1 MKKKEKKKKRFKAE
15 AVASCVEFLSRS
27 NQGQMAGAENVQKTA
42 TTRSSKSTNLST
54 NGEHQRSLKSH
65 KTVNKPRAPEKL
77 GNLETLK
84 KKPLQTDED
93 EDDDRR
99 TDGRTERDPK
109 SSNPKNSQFCN
120 ASGIRCW
127 SDGPM
132 VQQVGGE
139 VSFGPMVR
147 SLPATRRP
155 I

>member
-1 MKKKEKKKKRFKAE
+1 MIRVPFEKEPGPNGGSRERPKNGDHKKLEIHKPVNKRRALEKLEIAE
-15 AVASCVEFLSRS
+15 SCE
-27 NQGQMAGAENVQKTA
+27 KTA
-42 TTRSSKSTNLST
+42 SAR
-54 NGEHQRSLKSH
+54 EAR
-65 KTVNKPRAPEKL
+65 
-77 GNLETLK
+77 NLETLK
-84 KKPLQTDED
+84 KNALQTDED

-109 SSNPKNSQFCN
+109 SSNPKNNQFCN

>member
-1 MKKKEKKKKRFKAE
+1 
-15 AVASCVEFLSRS
+15 
-27 NQGQMAGAENVQKTA
+27 MAGAENVQKTA

-54 NGEHQRSLKSH
+54 NGEHQRSSKSQ
-65 KTVNKPRAPEKL
+65 KTVKKTASAREAR
-77 GNLETLK
+77 NLETLK
-84 KKPLQTDED
+84 KNALQTDED

-109 SSNPKNSQFCN
+109 SSNPKNNQFCN

>member
-15 AVASCVEFLSRS
+15 AVVSCVEFLSRS

-65 KTVNKPRAPEKL
+65 TTVNKPRAPEKL

-84 KKPLQTDED
+84 EKALETDED

-99 TDGRTERDPK
+99 TDGQNGTRNLQTL
-109 SSNPKNSQFCN
+109 KNSQFCN

-132 VQQVGGE
+132 VQQVGRE

-147 SLPATRRP
+147 SLPATRKS